1 MRLNKLSL
9 AVAST
14 TLLFAA
20 GVSANQSLNKP
31 GYSATIG
38 GVSNI
43 STVHSSSHNP
53 AANNLLIGEGE
64 KLRFGYLS
72 NLGAYVELGES
83 KDLDKKIDKIVDFID
98 DAGSAGEYINY
109 VNSVVDDIN
118 QGGQFRAGASVSAPF
133 VPMLIKSDLARGT
146 FSINAN
152 YSVQV
157 RGQMHMDKLPPTN
170 NVEDWNGKNFDS
182 ALDMHSAKI
191 LHASIG
197 YGTNLSDLLELD
209 NTHGQLEAGARLN
222 IYGVEMG
229 RSFNSVLKEIKS
241 NGNDKFSD
249 NLTDNLFDNTKKT
262 TKADLDIGALWHA
275 DSYQA
280 GVTVYNLAQ
289 NKFKGPDISQRLT
302 NQYDIGAL
310 DSLSGKGKVRV
321 QNEVKLTTHA
331 VLEGAWF
338 PMGRQ
343 LSISGYATAG
353 KATNFVGDKS
363 QFIGAAVG
371 YFPDSW
377 IIPAVRA
384 GYNKN
389 LAGTKLS
396 TINAGTTM
404 FGVFNLDLAMSTKK
418 SSIDGTS
425 LPRYLAVSIGFE
437 EKF

>member
-98 DAGSAGEYINY
+98 DAADADEYINY
-109 VNSVVDDIN
+109 VNSVADDIN

-157 RGQMHMDKLPPTN
+157 RGQMYMDKLSATN
-170 NVEDWNGKNFDS
+170 VDWTGKKLKDFDG

-197 YGTNLSDLLELD
+197 YGTNLSDLLQLD
-209 NTHGQLEAGARLN
+209 NSYGQLEAGTRLN
-222 IYGVEMG
+222 IYSVEMG
-229 RSFNSVLKEIKS
+229 RSFNSVQKEINS

-249 NLTDNLFDNTKKT
+249 NLTDDLFDNTK
-262 TKADLDIGALWHA
+262 
-275 DSYQA
+275 
-280 GVTVYNLAQ
+280 
-289 NKFKGPDISQRLT
+289 
-302 NQYDIGAL
+302 
-310 DSLSGKGKVRV
+310 
-321 QNEVKLTTHA
+321 
-331 VLEGAWF
+331 
-338 PMGRQ
+338 M
-343 LSISGYATAG
+343 
-353 KATNFVGDKS
+353 
-363 QFIGAAVG
+363 
-371 YFPDSW
+371 
-377 IIPAVRA
+377 
-384 GYNKN
+384 
-389 LAGTKLS
+389 
-396 TINAGTTM
+396 
-404 FGVFNLDLAMSTKK
+404 
-418 SSIDGTS
+418 
-425 LPRYLAVSIGFE
+425 
-437 EKF
+437 